1 MSALF
6 ITPKLLTHRRIY
18 TAYKTNK
25 GGPPAITGGPFI
37 KVKIMQEIKETVKD
51 NLSQILQLVS
61 FNIGEEQYG
70 VDILKVHEIIRMVTI
85 TQVPDSPSYMEGII
99 NLRGKI
105 IPIVDLRLR
114 MGIAK
119 KEYDKGTRVIIVDI
133 SGKVMGFIVDSVN
146 EVLRIPKSITEP
158 PPTMTTQIDS
168 DFITSIAKM
177 ENNIVILLNLEKILS
192 I

>member
-1 MSALF
+1 
-6 ITPKLLTHRRIY
+6 
-18 TAYKTNK
+18 
-25 GGPPAITGGPFI
+25 
-37 KVKIMQEIKETVKD
+37 MQEIKETVKD